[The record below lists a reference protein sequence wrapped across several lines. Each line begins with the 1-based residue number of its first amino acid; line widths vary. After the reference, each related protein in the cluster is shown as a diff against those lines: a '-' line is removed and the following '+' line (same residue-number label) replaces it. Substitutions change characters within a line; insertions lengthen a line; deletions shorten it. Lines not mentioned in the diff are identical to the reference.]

1 MQKKSYKTY
10 GSISFHFMQI
20 EQRIILACV
29 AYTSLQTD
37 TVASCT
43 YKYICIM
50 SALQDVD
57 LIDLMIPLAFGRK
70 AS

>member
-1 MQKKSYKTY
+1 
-10 GSISFHFMQI
+10 MQI

-29 AYTSLQTD
+29 AQTDTD

-43 YKYICIM
+43 YNYICIL
-50 SALQDVD
+50 SALHDVD
-57 LIDLMIPLAFGRK
+57 LIDLMIPLACARK